1 MTKKQ
6 ELEILAKIEKLIQSA
21 GADSYVGMTFSGIV
35 EVCLDNI
42 KNDFGACPVEDLKLA
57 RAGRDAA
64 QKELKEK
71 NAELERIGGALHAL
85 DEKLAAVLKSLHKV
99 AQDAYFDNRAKLDA
113 MPLDA
118 DESEVTQV
126 FRKMKLAEAAFKLS
140 EK

>member
-1 MTKKQ
+1 MTKLQ

-21 GADSYVGMTFSGIV
+21 GADSYIGMTFSGIV

-57 RAGRDAA
+57 REGRDAA

-85 DEKLAAVLKSLHKV
+85 EEKLAAVLKSLHKL
-99 AQDAYFDNRAKLDA
+99 AQDSYAENRAKLEA
-113 MPLDA
+113 MPIDA
-118 DESEVTQV
+118 DESEVAKV
-126 FRKMKLAEAAFKLS
+126 FRNMKLAEAAFKLS
-140 EK
+140 EE